1 MRPRRRRRSS
11 KPKPKP
17 VVAAKPAFTPAR
29 PLKVWIGGDSLVI
42 TAGYALLRAIES
54 NRAIKA
60 DGGVDGQISTGL
72 ARPDVFN
79 WFTEIRHRLDTLRPG
94 LVVLCF
100 GANDDTSYMTGLP
113 AGVRIPEYGDAAWR
127 REYGRRVGG
136 LIDLINQAGAYV
148 VWLGLPVTRDAGQTQ
163 RFDRINAVVRAQVR
177 LRSSHAAFI
186 DIHAVLAG
194 PGGGYAQY
202 LKNRS
207 GDSVDVRAP
216 DGVHY
221 SSAGGDLIA
230 ARILKQLNQALDL
243 TSWRTAKAKHDAA
256 SSGKRAAARS
266 ANPE

>member
-1 MRPRRRRRSS
+1 M
-11 KPKPKP
+11 
-17 VVAAKPAFTPAR
+17 
-29 PLKVWIGGDSLVI
+29 
-42 TAGYALLRAIES
+42 
-54 NRAIKA
+54 
-60 DGGVDGQISTGL
+60 
-72 ARPDVFN
+72 
-79 WFTEIRHRLDTLRPG
+79 
-94 LVVLCF
+94 
-100 GANDDTSYMTGLP
+100 
-113 AGVRIPEYGDAAWR
+113 
-127 REYGRRVGG
+127 
-136 LIDLINQAGAYV
+136 
-148 VWLGLPVTRDAGQTQ
+148 TRDAGQTQ
-163 RFDRINAVVRAQVR
+163 RFDRINAVVRDQVR